1 MKILGFLFAS
11 ALIFSSVAASA
22 QMADKAES
30 TIDLRPA
37 GAGADAYVET
47 HIVNR
52 SFLSADHWRYGD
64 TTPIRLVLRL
74 QTDVVRR
81 DDAEGIV
88 SGIVSATT
96 WRIDGAKKQQLWTA
110 KEPGDSG
117 EISTRRDVFIVTQHG
132 CCGGRDTFTVFDL
145 FGGRRLFTATG
156 PDASDC
162 WAQVEIPNSHG
173 IERLVAFHAAYSM
186 TDEAEFGALTP
197 RTVGLLTYAAPDRPL
212 ARYRL
217 LAASPDAVDG
227 FMGQAL
233 LRLRLDGK
241 AEDTDSLEL
250 WPVDGKKDPAAM
262 GGFAIRLQLTDDKLV
277 VIPVSADGLQIGRA
291 SLPQGLAIEP
301 APLP

>member
-11 ALIFSSVAASA
+11 VLVLSSGAASA

-30 TIDLRPA
+30 TVDLRPM
-37 GAGADAYVET
+37 GAGVDAYVET

-52 SFLSADHWRYGD
+52 SFLFASHWRYGD
-64 TTPIRLVLRL
+64 TKPIRLVLRL
-74 QTDVVRR
+74 ETDVVQR

-88 SGIVSATT
+88 SGTVSATT
-96 WRIDGAKKQQLWTA
+96 WRIDGANKQQLWTA

-117 EISTRRDVFIVTQHG
+117 EISTRRDVFIVTTYG

-145 FGGRRLFTATG
+145 YGGRRLFTATG

-162 WAQVEIPNSHG
+162 WSEVEIPNSQG

-186 TDEAEFGALTP
+186 TDQATFGALTP

-217 LAASPDAVDG
+217 LAATSDAVDS

-233 LRLRLDGK
+233 VRLRLDGK
-241 AEDTDSLEL
+241 TEDTNSLEL

-262 GGFAIRLQLTDDKLV
+262 GGFAIRLQITDDKLV
-277 VIPVSADGLQIGRA
+277 VIPVSGDGLQIGRA
-291 SLPQGLAIEP
+291 NLPPGLTIEP
-301 APLP
+301 ASLP

>member
-1 MKILGFLFAS
+1 MKALGLLFAAALVLS
-11 ALIFSSVAASA
+11 AVAASA

-37 GAGADAYVET
+37 GEGIDAHVET

-52 SFLSADHWRYGD
+52 SFLFASHWRYGD
-64 TTPIRLVLRL
+64 STPIRLVLRL
-74 QTDVVRR
+74 ETDVARR

-88 SGIVSATT
+88 SGMVSATV
-96 WRIDGAKKQQLWTA
+96 WRVEGADKRQLWTA
-110 KEPGDSG
+110 QEPGDSG

-132 CCGGRDTFTVFDL
+132 CCGGRDSYTVFDL

-162 WAQVEIPNSHG
+162 WAQVEIPNSSG

-186 TDEAEFGALTP
+186 TDDAAFGALKD
-197 RTVGLLTYAAPDRPL
+197 RTVGLLTYAAPDRPF
-212 ARYRL
+212 ARFRL
-217 LAASPDAVDG
+217 LAAGPDAIEG

-241 AEDTDSLEL
+241 EEDTDSLEL

-262 GGFAIRLQLTDDKLV
+262 GGFAIRLQLTDDKTV
-277 VIPVSADGLQIGRA
+277 VIPVSGDGLQVGRA
-291 SLPQGLAIEP
+291 SLPQGLTIEP

>member
-1 MKILGFLFAS
+1 MRLIGALLGAALVLF
-11 ALIFSSVAASA
+11 SVAASA
-22 QMADKAES
+22 QVVDKTDS

-37 GAGADAYVET
+37 GQGIDAYVET

-52 SFLSADHWRYGD
+52 SFLFADHWRYGD
-64 TTPIRLVLRL
+64 AKPTRLVLRL
-74 QTDVVRR
+74 ETDVVLR

-110 KEPGDSG
+110 KESGNAG

-145 FGGRRLFTATG
+145 YGGRRLFTATG
-156 PDASDC
+156 PDVSDC
-162 WAQVEIPNSHG
+162 WAEVEIPNSRG

-186 TDEAEFGALTP
+186 ADDAFGALKP

-217 LAASPDAVDG
+217 LATSPDAVDS
-227 FMGQAL
+227 FMGQAVV
-233 LRLRLDGK
+233 RLRLDGK
-241 AEDTDSLEL
+241 TEDTNSLEL
-250 WPVDGKKDPAAM
+250 WPADGKKDPAAM

-277 VIPVSADGLQIGRA
+277 VIPVSGDGLEIGQAR
-291 SLPQGLAIEP
+291 LPQGLTIEP
-301 APLP
+301 ASLP